1 MKIENERDLDDYL
14 QSFLDYTNGKHRQF
28 ISDFK
33 KRQGLYLYH
42 SCKLLNYW
50 MPLSFRNIISASS
63 KDQAKYKKEN
73 DMNNGKKKQNEKKK
87 GKVKGKETKEN
98 KQVYVNNII
107 WSFYFKFIMLH

>member
-1 MKIENERDLDDYL
+1 
-14 QSFLDYTNGKHRQF
+14 
-28 ISDFK
+28 
-33 KRQGLYLYH
+33 
-42 SCKLLNYW
+42 

-98 KQVYVNNII
+98 KQVYVNNIV
-107 WSFYFKFIMLH
+107 

>member
-1 MKIENERDLDDYL
+1 
-14 QSFLDYTNGKHRQF
+14 
-28 ISDFK
+28 
-33 KRQGLYLYH
+33 
-42 SCKLLNYW
+42 

-107 WSFYFKFIMLH
+107 